1 MFREVACK
9 NPQCI
14 KKEIKTIILF
24 IFERKYFLKTDSK
37 QEKTLSLLIAWPM
50 SEECLL
56 MQNAKATAAG

>member
-37 QEKTLSLLIAWPM
+37 QEKTLSLLIA
-50 SEECLL
+50 
-56 MQNAKATAAG
+56 